1 MKRTITFILISFS
14 IYQATSQQITKTNN
28 NMKNISE
35 SLSKSI
41 AGQTFSEL
49 PYKYDA
55 LEPYFDKMTME
66 IHHSKHHK
74 AYFDNMMSI
83 VEKNKE
89 FGSIKLIELFKN
101 MSKYPVG
108 LRNNAGG
115 FYNHL
120 LFWNLLSTDSKPLK
134 DGKLKEAIVRDF
146 GSYEQFKLKF
156 EDAAKSRFGSGW
168 AWLVLTSDKKLVITS
183 TPNQDNPYMDVAE
196 IKGTPIIALDVWE
209 HAYYLKY
216 QNRRADY
223 VSAFWNVI
231 DWEKAE
237 ILYSDVSK

>member
-1 MKRTITFILISFS
+1 MKRLIAFTLISLS
-14 IYQATSQQITKTNN
+14 IQYVSSQTITKTNN

-41 AGQTFSEL
+41 AEQKFSEL

-66 IHHSKHHK
+66 IHHSKHHR
-74 AYFDNMMSI
+74 AYYDNMMSI

-89 FGSIKLIELFKN
+89 FGSIKLMDLFKN

-120 LFWNLLSTDSKPLK
+120 LFWNLLSSDSKSLRE
-134 DGKLKEAIVRDF
+134 GKLKEAITRILAPL
-146 GSYEQFKLKF
+146 SSLKLNLKRPL
-156 EDAAKSRFGSGW
+156 KVV
-168 AWLVLTSDKKLVITS
+168 LVVDG
-183 TPNQDNPYMDVAE
+183 P
-196 IKGTPIIALDVWE
+196 G
-209 HAYYLKY
+209 
-216 QNRRADY
+216 
-223 VSAFWNVI
+223 
-231 DWEKAE
+231 
-237 ILYSDVSK
+237 